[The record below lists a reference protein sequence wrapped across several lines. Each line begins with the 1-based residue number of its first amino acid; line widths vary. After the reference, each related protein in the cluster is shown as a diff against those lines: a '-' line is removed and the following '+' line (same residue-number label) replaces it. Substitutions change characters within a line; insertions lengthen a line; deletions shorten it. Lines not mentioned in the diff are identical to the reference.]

1 MSKNNQFNITT
12 QTITRSSYTV
22 IRFLVRRPTVYNGIH
37 NIIRY
42 IIENYYILIGIA
54 ATLAVVRYLKGRNS
68 IIRVK
73 ITVNTKIIDNYEK
86 INAPM
91 REKRNNTEEHNSI
104 YILVKS
110 LLKYPSEN
118 IVRLF
123 RTLCGSRIKIVLL
136 IEKYPSPN
144 INNIIKIIKD
154 NMLEKCIHLKYV
166 SNVKELY
173 LNIIDIDDIMSIIN
187 KSNIKSNTGY
197 DINSKHYID
206 VVNTNKNNNKISK
219 DRWSNSIVVFG
230 RKKKYVISKKLYN
243 ELKRGIDAK
252 ELKKRYGNDIYNL
265 LMDMYNDGI
274 IIFNSNKMILVE

>member
-187 KSNIKSNTGY
+187 KSNIKSNTEY

-274 IIFNSNKMILVE
+274 IIFNGNKMILVE